1 MLAAIEGFANT
12 ACNFDS
18 LSQQT
23 VETFYSVI
31 EATAIV
37 MLETALLC
45 SNVCWLLT
53 PAAGLIYFD
62 IVLYHTSE
70 QT

>member
-1 MLAAIEGFANT
+1 MWQPLKGLQTA

-53 PAAGLIYFD
+53 SAAGLISFD